1 MKKADAN
8 NPSLKEAMEIKNADR
23 SLKTHLTQMQTLN
36 NDLNP
41 PPQMASKPDSQSVT
55 LDAKTGLHGRF
66 TTVTD
71 AYFNRNR
78 FDRKQNP
85 MEVEQLKNH
94 YKFHKGTTYT
104 IGKMGDNS
112 QESASLAKE
121 SFN

>member
-1 MKKADAN
+1 M
-8 NPSLKEAMEIKNADR
+8 KEALDIKMADR

-41 PPQMASKPDSQSVT
+41 SSQIQTRPDPHAVT
-55 LDAKTGLHGRF
+55 LDATKTSMHGRF

-71 AYFNRNR
+71 AYFNKNR
-78 FDRKQNP
+78 LDRKPNA
-85 MEVEQLKNH
+85 MDIEQLKNH

-112 QESASLAKE
+112 QENASLAKE